1 MRKHFRIVKSAL
13 GYTAEMNTRWAL
25 GDRYLNNPN
34 WQDNWMPMG
43 ITHQTI
49 GKALK
54 DIDDYKI
61 STKFEVVYE
70 E

>member
-1 MRKHFRIVKSAL
+1 MRKHFRIVKSGL

-34 WQDNWMPMG
+34 WEDNWMPMG
-43 ITHQTI
+43 GTHQTI
-49 GKALK
+49 DEAKK
-54 DIDDYKI
+54 DIEDYKI
-61 STKFEVVYE
+61 NTQFEVVYE

>member
-1 MRKHFRIVKSAL
+1 MRKHFRIIKSGS

-34 WQDNWMPMG
+34 WEDNWMPMG
-43 ITHQTI
+43 LTHETI
-49 GKALK
+49 NEAQK
-54 DIDDYKI
+54 DIEDYKNN
-61 STKFEVVYE
+61 TKFEVVYE